1 MSSEYKQHFKQ
12 MNKNRQTPSKSPRK
26 STKMS
31 LHYRTNAVKPSR
43 TSAMHWISF
52 ICLAGFC
59 LALYGMIY
67 PEAFEHFPHGI
78 KIGVFS
84 KSLAAEEATPAA
96 PSDKKEEKKSTDE
109 TSPKPATAAAAD
121 KAVSENP
128 NQVAQLMD
136 KEKELAEREKRVVE
150 LEEKLQQ
157 QKLEL
162 DEKLKQLDQARR
174 DIASKLETRV
184 TQDQENIEKL
194 VGVYSNMKPQNAAQV
209 ISKLDDE
216 LAISVLRKMK
226 KQDAG
231 AIMNY
236 MDPQK
241 TKVLSEKY
249 SGY

>member
-1 MSSEYKQHFKQ
+1 V
-12 MNKNRQTPSKSPRK
+12 
-26 STKMS
+26 
-31 LHYRTNAVKPSR
+31 A
-43 TSAMHWISF
+43 
-52 ICLAGFC
+52 CFC
-59 LALYGMIY
+59 LVLYGVVY
-67 PEAFEHFPHGI
+67 PEQFENLPGKI
-78 KIGVFS
+78 KIGFFS
-84 KSLAAEEATPAA
+84 KSLAAEEATSSAA
-96 PSDKKEEKKSTDE
+96 TDKKEENKSTAE
-109 TSPKPATAAAAD
+109 TGHQATGAAAEAP
-121 KAVSENP
+121 AVSEN
-128 NQVAQLMD
+128 QSHVAQLME
-136 KEKELAEREKRVVE
+136 KEKELAEREKHIVE

-162 DEKLKQLDQARR
+162 DEKIKQLDQARR

-184 TQDQENIEKL
+184 AQDQENIEKL
-194 VGVYSNMKPQNAAQV
+194 VGVYSNMKPQSAALV
-209 ISKLDDE
+209 ISKLDEE